1 MKEYD
6 RKILANNLKRLR
18 KEKNLSQAELSK
30 LLHVSQQTVGSWETG
45 RAIPGSDTLNELA
58 DYFDTSTDEL
68 LGRSST
74 PSSFTNDDLNE
85 MLDNAHS
92 YDGKPLDGHDR
103 ELIRQYLKALLNK

>member
-18 KEKNLSQAELSK
+18 NEKQLSQAELSQ

-58 DYFDTSTDEL
+58 DYFNTSTDEL
-68 LGRSST
+68 LGRPIPTSS
-74 PSSFTNDDLNE
+74 S
-85 MLDNAHS
+85 
-92 YDGKPLDGHDR
+92 
-103 ELIRQYLKALLNK
+103 